1 MALWALVLRFGRG
14 GRWFRP
20 SQPCL
25 VSARKRTR
33 VVRKKIFSWKR
44 VAPHTRGTWYTGLS
58 GEEQVD
64 QDDLDNYADDDS
76 DGDIGD
82 HNHNHKDNY
91 DENEDNQNDA
101 DDDDC
106 GETCGMAHERP
117 QRLAGHLVERGCW
130 HTHKGGLVH
139 LSWF

>member
-44 VAPHTRGTWYTGLS
+44 VAPHGRGTGYTGLS
-58 GEEQVD
+58 GEEQAD
-64 QDDLDNYADDDS
+64 QEDFDNYAGDDID
-76 DGDIGD
+76 
-82 HNHNHKDNY
+82 
-91 DENEDNQNDA
+91 DNQND
-101 DDDDC
+101 DDDDDGD
-106 GETCGMAHERP
+106 GETCGRAHDRP
-117 QRLAGHLVERGCW
+117 HRLADHLVGRGCW
-130 HTHKGGLVH
+130 HTNKGRLVH
-139 LSWF
+139 FAWF